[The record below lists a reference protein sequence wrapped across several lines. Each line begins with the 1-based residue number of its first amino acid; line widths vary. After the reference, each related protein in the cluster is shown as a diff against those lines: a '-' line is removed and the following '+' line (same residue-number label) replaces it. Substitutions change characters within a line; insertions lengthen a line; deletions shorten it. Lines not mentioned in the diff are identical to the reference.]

1 MVKVYSTLF
10 LFILI
15 FCSSCGINNSSYIN
29 RNNADT
35 AFYFPPQWEEQES
48 VWLGWSLSPSIQ
60 QLHLQMI
67 KAFDGNVGIT
77 ILARS
82 DSLLKSSFKQIQAAG
97 VDTTKIQGYVHF
109 IPNMFIRDA
118 GPRFLINKQGQ
129 LAIADFGWNN
139 YSYPTEFPVYQYS
152 DRRGEIDN
160 DLAKQM
166 NLPVISTSVVGEG
179 GGFDMSSDVLMSF
192 KETALQRNPGRTI
205 EDIEKEYLR
214 VYGKKKMIW
223 LNRMPLMD
231 KVVAGPKAGNYF
243 GFGANGHVDEFA
255 RFVNDST
262 ILIALIDPAEKDFD
276 PVSLADYEIMNENF
290 EILKNATDVNGKSF
304 SVIPIPTPA
313 YKYFAEEI
321 ILTDSLIK
329 LGNGKVL
336 YKNNKAGDTTY
347 FMSSV
352 GYANFFITNG
362 VVLSAKYWKEGLP
375 ESEKLKD
382 EKVKNI
388 LQAAFPDRKIVQLN
402 PLALNWNGGG
412 MHCATQQQPKRK
424 K

>member
-1 MVKVYSTLF
+1 MMIKYKLILLSISIIYGCSITQHTSTF
-10 LFILI
+10 
-15 FCSSCGINNSSYIN
+15 SVDKKTN
-29 RNNADT
+29 
-35 AFYFPPQWEEQES
+35 FYFPPQWEEQES

-60 QLHLQMI
+60 ELHLQMI

-82 DSLLKSSFKQIQAAG
+82 DSLLKSAFKQIQSAG
-97 VDTTKIQGYVHF
+97 IDTTKIEGFVHF
-109 IPNMFIRDA
+109 IPNLFIRDA
-118 GPRFLINKQGQ
+118 GPRFLINEQGQ
-129 LAIADFGWNN
+129 LAIADFAWNN
-139 YSYPTEFPVYQYS
+139 YGYPKEFQVYQYS

-223 LNRMPLMD
+223 LNRMPAMD

-243 GFGANGHVDEFA
+243 GYGANGHVDEFA

-262 ILIALIDPAEKDFD
+262 ILIALIDPAEKDLD
-276 PVSLADYEIMNENF
+276 PVSRADFEIMNENF
-290 EILKNATDVNGKSF
+290 EILKNATDAHGKSF

-313 YKYFAEEI
+313 YKYFSEEI
-321 ILTDSLIK
+321 ILTDSLINT
-329 LGNGKVL
+329 GNGKVM
-336 YKNNKAGDTTY
+336 YQNNKAGDTIY
-347 FMSSV
+347 VMSSV
-352 GYANFFITNG
+352 SYANFFITNG
-362 VVLSAKYWKEGLP
+362 VVLSAKYWREGLP
-375 ESEKLKD
+375 EFEKLKD

-388 LQAAFPDRKIVQLN
+388 LQSAFPGRKIVQLD
-402 PLALNWNGGG
+402 PLALNRNGGG

-424 K
+424 